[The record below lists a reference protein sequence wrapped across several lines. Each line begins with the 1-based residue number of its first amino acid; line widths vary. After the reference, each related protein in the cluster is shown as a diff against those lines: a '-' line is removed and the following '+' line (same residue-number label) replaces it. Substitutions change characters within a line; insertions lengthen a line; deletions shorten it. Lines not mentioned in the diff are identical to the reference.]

1 MRTTR
6 CCWDAATAM
15 CIDSVLLPEPPF
27 DEKNAIDRMM
37 M

>member
-1 MRTTR
+1 
-6 CCWDAATAM
+6 M

-27 DEKNAIDRMM
+27 DEKNAIHRMM